1 MSYEGK
7 RVEFL
12 LSNGERRSGIVV
24 KVRTRFV
31 DTNQRWYELDSGW
44 TVNEDHVVAARWIDP
59 EKSL

>member
-7 RVEFL
+7 QVQFK
-12 LSNGERRSGIVV
+12 LSDGMMLSGTVV